1 MRFHRA
7 PFARVALAGV
17 LVLGIAACGDDD
29 DDEVASPSA
38 SGSAAPAEGDFCGSL
53 KAFNGA
59 IFDTNLEDEATEEDI
74 QAAHDTLDPLWS
86 KVEESAPEDQEE
98 PIAELGATIDALG
111 DGDAE
116 PFNADETI
124 ETYFTMLS
132 EVVPDCVD
140 ETVEVTGVDYA
151 FEAPDAFP
159 AGEAGIIFTNDS
171 EADEQHEFIIF
182 KKAEG
187 DTRTAQ
193 EILEDPKTEEE
204 GPGEFAGA
212 VFAGPGDTAGSFLEL
227 DAGNYIAVC
236 FIPVGSDAG
245 EDADGPPH
253 FTRGMVK
260 EFAVE

>member
-1 MRFHRA
+1 MRFRPA
-7 PFARVALAGV
+7 PFVRVALAGIL
-17 LVLGIAACGDDD
+17 LVGVAACGDDD
-29 DDEVASPSA
+29 DE
-38 SGSAAPAEGDFCGSL
+38 GSSEAFCGSL
-53 KAFNGA
+53 KEFNTA
-59 IFDTNLEDEATEEDI
+59 IFDTNLEDDATEEDI
-74 QAAHDTLDPLWS
+74 KAAHDTLDPLWS
-86 KVEESAPEDQEE
+86 AVEESAPGDQEDTVS
-98 PIAELGATIDALG
+98 ELGATIDALG

-116 PFNADETI
+116 AFNADETS

-132 EVVPDCVD
+132 EVVPDCVE
-140 ETVEVTGVDYA
+140 ETVDVTAVDYA
-151 FEAPDAFP
+151 FEAPDSFP

-187 DTRTAQ
+187 ETRSVQ

-212 VFAGPGDTAGSFLEL
+212 VFAGPGKTAGSFLEL
-227 DAGNYIAVC
+227 AAGDYLAVC

-253 FTRGMVK
+253 FTRGMAT
-260 EFAVE
+260 EFTVG